1 MRMPDSWDSQG
12 KAAEGIRGPIGP
24 QKDERKATQKRTFT
38 RWINIFL
45 QRHEASLEVGDLFD
59 DIQDGKV
66 LMVLLEELTGCK
78 LFYRF
83 RTPSHRIFKLN
94 NISKALAF
102 LDDRHVK
109 LLGIDASSVA
119 DGVPSVVLSLIWN
132 IILHF
137 QVKKV
142 TGRLQR
148 RLSSSLS
155 SLSSENDLQPSPDDG
170 GCYSCNSLPRKSR
183 KPERE
188 PKYHGKTIRTLLQWV
203 QKCTSKYGVDVHDFG
218 RSWRSG
224 LAFLALIKSIN
235 PDLVDLRESLS
246 KPPEENLQQ
255 AFTVAHRSLDVPP
268 LLEPEDVTADWP
280 DEQSIIT
287 YVSMF
292 LGLWS
297 DMDENQTPDT
307 DVFEIP
313 SFGSVQSKETIAEAS
328 KAQAQL
334 QSFERSSELQL
345 WKRWSRK
352 SSGTSPASA
361 SCISPLRAL
370 KLPSPLN
377 AKAGDQEVH
386 MWVSKGLDW
395 RDESQRGHESPVS
408 FGSEDGSLSSLDSDE
423 EDAYSYILDLNE
435 EAFQPY
441 KVLKKQ
447 VSKVEEETVEEM
459 REELKHMEAG
469 TVNGFQPNQNLDF
482 HSEFEVWGHLGLQ
495 RNFELNKNQKSFT
508 ESKDEAMLSVVN
520 KNTEETAVED
530 REGDYH
536 DGEKQKE
543 VKTST
548 MDARSTKS
556 KDKSS
561 ERLDAAGRSSGD
573 GFKEEAEEEEAPL
586 LMDSPPAMRRS
597 TELEIRGFNDLITA
611 MVQSGESPLEKHHG
625 DPCDGKTRSTSG
637 FDAASPTL
645 SREDRRSPHS
655 LAASCGLTPL
665 ELEMLLLLW
674 ILLYCFFLL
683 PHMNP

>member
-1 MRMPDSWDSQG
+1 G
-12 KAAEGIRGPIGP
+12 KSGLEEMNTNDGKKKKNSPLVTGN
-24 QKDERKATQKRTFT
+24 ERKATQKRTFT
-38 RWINIFL
+38 RWINVFL

-59 DIQDGKV
+59 DIRDGKV

-109 LLGIDASSVA
+109 LLGIDASCIA

-246 KPPEENLQQ
+246 KPPKENLQQ

-268 LLEPEDVTADWP
+268 LLELEDVSADWP

-297 DMDENQTPDT
+297 DMDE
-307 DVFEIP
+307 
-313 SFGSVQSKETIAEAS
+313 
-328 KAQAQL
+328 
-334 QSFERSSELQL
+334 
-345 WKRWSRK
+345 RWSRK

-377 AKAGDQEVH
+377 AKAGDQQVH
-386 MWVSKGLDW
+386 LWVSKGLDW
-395 RDESQRGHESPVS
+395 RDESQRGHEIPAS

-435 EAFQPY
+435 DTFQPY

-447 VSKVEEETVEEM
+447 VSKVEEETVEEII
-459 REELKHMEAG
+459 EELKHMEANK
-469 TVNGFQPNQNLDF
+469 TVNGNGFQPNRKLDF
-482 HSEFEVWGHLGLQ
+482 HSEFEVWGDLGLQ

-508 ESKDEAMLSVVN
+508 ESKDEAMLSVAN

-548 MDARSTKS
+548 MEARSIKS
-556 KDKSS
+556 KEKSS

-611 MVQSGESPLEKHHG
+611 MVQTGESPMEKHHG
-625 DPCDGKTRSTSG
+625 DPCDGKTRSTSV

-645 SREDRRSPHS
+645 R
-655 LAASCGLTPL
+655 
-665 ELEMLLLLW
+665 
-674 ILLYCFFLL
+674 Y
-683 PHMNP
+683 

>member
-1 MRMPDSWDSQG
+1 MPDSWDSQG
-12 KAAEGIRGPIGP
+12 KEAEGIRVPIGP

-38 RWINIFL
+38 RWINVFL

-78 LFYRF
+78 LLYRF

-109 LLGIDASSVA
+109 LLGIDASCVA

-188 PKYHGKTIRTLLQWV
+188 PKYHGKTIRTLLRWV

-246 KPPEENLQQ
+246 KPPKENLQQ
-255 AFTVAHRSLDVPP
+255 AFTVAHRSLGVPP
-268 LLEPEDVTADWP
+268 LLELEDVTADWP

-297 DMDENQTPDT
+297 DMNE
-307 DVFEIP
+307 V
-313 SFGSVQSKETIAEAS
+313 SFTGNDPFTIAEAS
-328 KAQAQL
+328 KAQA
-334 QSFERSSELQL
+334 QL

-361 SCISPLRAL
+361 SCISPLIAL

-377 AKAGDQEVH
+377 AKTGDQQVH
-386 MWVSKGLDW
+386 MWVGKGLDW

-459 REELKHMEAG
+459 REELKHMEANE
-469 TVNGFQPNQNLDF
+469 TVNGNGFQPNQNLDF
-482 HSEFEVWGHLGLQ
+482 HSEFEVWGHFGLQ

-508 ESKDEAMLSVVN
+508 ESKDEAMLSVAN

-548 MDARSTKS
+548 RDARSIKS
-556 KDKSS
+556 KEKSS
-561 ERLDAAGRSSGD
+561 ERLHAAGRSSGD

-611 MVQSGESPLEKHHG
+611 MVQTGESPLEEHHG
-625 DPCDGKTRSTSG
+625 DPCDGKTGPTSG
-637 FDAASPTL
+637 YDAASPTL
-645 SREDRRSPHS
+645 R
-655 LAASCGLTPL
+655 
-665 ELEMLLLLW
+665 
-674 ILLYCFFLL
+674 Y
-683 PHMNP
+683 